1 MFVNLNP
8 SGLFL
13 IAPLKGVPAAL
24 AGTTLVVL
32 PTALRES
39 LDDVVVGMT
48 ITPYIPFIILAAIVL
63 GWKQTA
69 IVAAV
74 SAVVADALFIGTRAR
89 LFEGTTDLIDIGI
102 FAIAAAMIIGLVQSA
117 RKVVAD
123 LHRSLRVDRS
133 PRGIIF
139 SLDRGDAWASWNGLA
154 PPVCLG
160 PRDEVAS
167 MMRDFLAQVEL
178 GKRLT
183 REKHEERRLP
193 S

>member
-102 FAIAAAMIIGLVQSA
+102 FAIAAAIGSKA
-117 RKVVAD
+117 HNPAIR
-123 LHRSLRVDRS
+123 
-133 PRGIIF
+133 
-139 SLDRGDAWASWNGLA
+139 
-154 PPVCLG
+154 
-160 PRDEVAS
+160 
-167 MMRDFLAQVEL
+167 
-178 GKRLT
+178 
-183 REKHEERRLP
+183 
-193 S
+193 